1 MQDNT
6 RKKLALILGAAC
18 LLLAALC
25 WVFRPLFTDAPFS
38 TAYAFD
44 GPSGVFPG
52 ESGRLYIIDQGKKT
66 VLITDG
72 QGKLLRS
79 IDCGTD
85 GDSEPYYAS
94 LVAEGA
100 DGSIYVADTRYA
112 GQGTRISQERIFR
125 YDANGENGVCIYLI
139 DYETIEQEA
148 PLQYG
153 NILSLREENGA
164 LVFTRKTDNGLAVCQ
179 LDLASGRLQSAGYDL
194 PGQYISDAD
203 AEPGTLRPIF
213 TNRLGQVCTVTDGA
227 TEVLLDEGR
236 TSWML
241 CAEEGRIYYSDIA
254 ANAVLCYDLE
264 TGREEIVLEAPDIL
278 YGVQTAGGRLYTTDY
293 MGYYMLEDGEASYV
307 DALTY
312 SQPLLRCAL
321 WAALFLGG
329 LLAVAVAY
337 LLLAPALH
345 RPKSELFQRMAI
357 VLGVSLCMGCLVGY
371 ITITQMVSNQKAT
384 VMEQLNLFCD
394 ILVENTDTEA
404 LANIDSLADYKG
416 EDFNQVKEPLD
427 ALTRMGYENGM
438 YYYYAIYSTDGEVI
452 YTIMD
457 FEETLPARYPVY
469 AYGEE
474 GYTEVLAE
482 GESVEFGGDV
492 SSYGS
497 WAFVLKPIRD
507 AAGTP
512 IAIMEVGTN
521 LDDLDSQIQELVK
534 EVALTILS
542 MAVVLLMIIVEII
555 FYAEH
560 RERKRKNL
568 ALPGLAAQFPLR
580 LLIFL
585 AYLVDC
591 MQDAFVSILANQLY
605 TPILGIP
612 QSVGAA
618 LPLSAQVFAAAVMA
632 FLGGGLSRKAG
643 VKKTLVGGFLL
654 EITGCLLCGA
664 GGTYFSLLGGKAVIG
679 MGLGLIIVSL
689 NAIAARGEDEA
700 ESAKAF
706 TDISAGT
713 LAGVTAGAGVG
724 SIILSFGHYSMV
736 YFAGAA
742 ILLIG
747 LALSFSGRDYKEA
760 AVAKVKEEVGFFRF
774 LFNRQVITFLL
785 LMLLP
790 FLMGLSF
797 REYFFPIY
805 AAELGMSE
813 TMIGRLYLICGL
825 LVIYAGPQLTGK
837 LIARLGGKWTVA
849 LASGL
854 IIAAPLLYVA
864 IPTLATTIV
873 GVLLLSVAI
882 SFGYAAQSTYYSE
895 LPSVEHYGGG
905 RAMGI
910 YSLFENIGQTIGPMI
925 YGLAMMLGYR
935 SGLGL
940 IGGAMLALLLL
951 FLACNGKKKRFLIRQ
966 RTGEKR
972 KP

>member
-125 YDANGENGVCIYLI
+125 YDADGENGTCIYLI
-139 DYETIEQEA
+139 DYEAIEQEA

-438 YYYYAIYSTDGEVI
+438 YYYYAIYSTDGEII

-760 AVAKVKEEVGFFRF
+760 AVAKAKEEVGFFRF

-837 LIARLGGKWTVA
+837 LIARLGGKWTVT
-849 LASGL
+849 LASAL

-910 YSLFENIGQTIGPMI
+910 YSLFENIGQTLGPMI

-951 FLACNGKKKRFLIRQ
+951 FLACNGKKKDS
-966 RTGEKR
+966 
-972 KP
+972 

>member
-438 YYYYAIYSTDGEVI
+438 YYYYAIYSTDGEII

-605 TPILGIP
+605 TPILSIP

-747 LALSFSGRDYKEA
+747 LVLSFSGRDYKEV
-760 AVAKVKEEVGFFRF
+760 AVAKAKEEVGFFRF

-837 LIARLGGKWTVA
+837 LIARLGGKWTVT
-849 LASGL
+849 LASAL

-910 YSLFENIGQTIGPMI
+910 YSLFENIGQTLGPMI

-951 FLACNGKKKRFLIRQ
+951 FLACNGKKKDS
-966 RTGEKR
+966 
-972 KP
+972 

>member
-125 YDANGENGVCIYLI
+125 YDADGENGTCIYLI
-139 DYETIEQEA
+139 DYEAIEQEA

-438 YYYYAIYSTDGEVI
+438 YYYYAIYSTDGEII

-512 IAIMEVGTN
+512 MAIMEVGTN

-760 AVAKVKEEVGFFRF
+760 AVAKVKEEVGFLRF

-910 YSLFENIGQTIGPMI
+910 YSLFENIGQTLGPMI

-951 FLACNGKKKRFLIRQ
+951 FLACNGKKKDS
-966 RTGEKR
+966 
-972 KP
+972 

>member
-125 YDANGENGVCIYLI
+125 YDADGENGTCIYLI
-139 DYETIEQEA
+139 DYEAIEQEA

-371 ITITQMVSNQKAT
+371 ITINQMVSNQKAT

-736 YFAGAA
+736 YFVGAA

-747 LALSFSGRDYKEA
+747 LVLSFSGRDYKEA
-760 AVAKVKEEVGFFRF
+760 AVAKAKEEVGFFRF

-837 LIARLGGKWTVA
+837 LIARLGGKWTVT
-849 LASGL
+849 LASAL

-864 IPTLATTIV
+864 IPTLVTTIV

-910 YSLFENIGQTIGPMI
+910 YSLFENIGQTLGPMI

-951 FLACNGKKKRFLIRQ
+951 FLACNGKKKDS
-966 RTGEKR
+966 
-972 KP
+972 

>member
-371 ITITQMVSNQKAT
+371 ITITQMISNQKAT

-438 YYYYAIYSTDGEVI
+438 YYYYAIYSTDGEII

-747 LALSFSGRDYKEA
+747 LALSFSGRDYKEV
-760 AVAKVKEEVGFFRF
+760 AVAKAKEEVGFFRF

-951 FLACNGKKKRFLIRQ
+951 FLACNGKKKDS
-966 RTGEKR
+966 
-972 KP
+972 

>member
-125 YDANGENGVCIYLI
+125 YDADGENGTCIYLI
-139 DYETIEQEA
+139 DYEAIEQEA

-329 LLAVAVAY
+329 LLAVTVAY

-438 YYYYAIYSTDGEVI
+438 YYYYAIYSTDGEII

-747 LALSFSGRDYKEA
+747 LALSFSGRDYKEV
-760 AVAKVKEEVGFFRF
+760 AVAKAKEEVGFFRF

-951 FLACNGKKKRFLIRQ
+951 FLACNGKKKDS
-966 RTGEKR
+966 
-972 KP
+972 

>member
-125 YDANGENGVCIYLI
+125 YDADGENGTCIYLI
-139 DYETIEQEA
+139 DYEAIEQEA

-736 YFAGAA
+736 YFVGAA

-760 AVAKVKEEVGFFRF
+760 AVAKAKEEVGFFRF

-854 IIAAPLLYVA
+854 IIAAPLLYAA

-935 SGLGL
+935 SGLGI

-951 FLACNGKKKRFLIRQ
+951 FLICNGKKKDS
-966 RTGEKR
+966 
-972 KP
+972 

>member
-125 YDANGENGVCIYLI
+125 YDADGENGTCIYLI
-139 DYETIEQEA
+139 DYEAIEQEA

-747 LALSFSGRDYKEA
+747 LVLSFSGRDYKEA

-837 LIARLGGKWTVA
+837 LIARLGGKWTVT

-854 IIAAPLLYVA
+854 IIAAPLLYAA

-935 SGLGL
+935 SGLGI

-951 FLACNGKKKRFLIRQ
+951 FLICNGKKKDS
-966 RTGEKR
+966 
-972 KP
+972 

>member
-125 YDANGENGVCIYLI
+125 YDADGENGTCIYLI
-139 DYETIEQEA
+139 DYEAIEQEA

-293 MGYYMLEDGEASYV
+293 MGYYLLEDGEASYV

-747 LALSFSGRDYKEA
+747 LVLSFSGRDYKEV
-760 AVAKVKEEVGFFRF
+760 AVAKAKEEVGFFRF

-837 LIARLGGKWTVA
+837 LIARLGGKWTVT
-849 LASGL
+849 LASAL

-951 FLACNGKKKRFLIRQ
+951 FLACNGKKKDS
-966 RTGEKR
+966 
-972 KP
+972 

>member
-125 YDANGENGVCIYLI
+125 YDADGENGTCIYLI
-139 DYETIEQEA
+139 DYEAIEQEA

-438 YYYYAIYSTDGEVI
+438 YYYYAIYSTDGEII

-497 WAFVLKPIRD
+497 WAFVLKPIRN
-507 AAGTP
+507 AAGEP
-512 IAIMEVGTN
+512 MAIMEVGTN

-747 LALSFSGRDYKEA
+747 LVLSFSGRDYKEA

-837 LIARLGGKWTVA
+837 LIARLGGKWTVT
-849 LASGL
+849 LASAL

-951 FLACNGKKKRFLIRQ
+951 FLACNGKKKDS
-966 RTGEKR
+966 
-972 KP
+972 

>member
-125 YDANGENGVCIYLI
+125 YDADGENGTCIYLI
-139 DYETIEQEA
+139 DYEAIEQEA

-179 LDLASGRLQSAGYDL
+179 LNLASGRLQSAGYDL

-438 YYYYAIYSTDGEVI
+438 YYYYAIYSTDGEII

-632 FLGGGLSRKAG
+632 FLGGGLSRKVG

-747 LALSFSGRDYKEA
+747 LALSFSGRDYKEV
-760 AVAKVKEEVGFFRF
+760 AVAKAKEEVGFFRF

-837 LIARLGGKWTVA
+837 LIARLGGKWTVT
-849 LASGL
+849 LASAL

-910 YSLFENIGQTIGPMI
+910 YSLFENIGQTLGPMI

-951 FLACNGKKKRFLIRQ
+951 FLACNGKKKDS
-966 RTGEKR
+966 
-972 KP
+972 

>member
-125 YDANGENGVCIYLI
+125 YDADGENGTCIYLI
-139 DYETIEQEA
+139 DYEAIEQEA

-438 YYYYAIYSTDGEVI
+438 YYYYAIYSTDGEII

-497 WAFVLKPIRD
+497 WAFVLKPIRN
-507 AAGTP
+507 AAGEP
-512 IAIMEVGTN
+512 MAIMEVGTN

-747 LALSFSGRDYKEA
+747 LALSFSGRDYKEV
-760 AVAKVKEEVGFFRF
+760 AVAKAKEEVGFFRF

-837 LIARLGGKWTVA
+837 LIARLGGKWTVT
-849 LASGL
+849 LASAL

-910 YSLFENIGQTIGPMI
+910 YSLFENIGQTLGPMI

-951 FLACNGKKKRFLIRQ
+951 FLACNGKKKDS
-966 RTGEKR
+966 
-972 KP
+972 

>member
-125 YDANGENGVCIYLI
+125 YDADGENGTCIYLI
-139 DYETIEQEA
+139 DYEAIEQEA

-438 YYYYAIYSTDGEVI
+438 YYYYAIYSTDGEII

-474 GYTEVLAE
+474 GYTEVLSD

-497 WAFVLKPIRD
+497 WAFVLKPIRN
-507 AAGTP
+507 AAGEP
-512 IAIMEVGTN
+512 MAIMEVGTN

-736 YFAGAA
+736 YFVGAA

-747 LALSFSGRDYKEA
+747 LALSFSGRDYKEV
-760 AVAKVKEEVGFFRF
+760 AVAKAKEEVGFFRF

-837 LIARLGGKWTVA
+837 LIARLGGKWTVT
-849 LASGL
+849 LASAL

-951 FLACNGKKKRFLIRQ
+951 FLACNGKKKDS
-966 RTGEKR
+966 
-972 KP
+972 

>member
-125 YDANGENGVCIYLI
+125 YDADGENGTCIYLI
-139 DYETIEQEA
+139 DYEAIEQEA

-404 LANIDSLADYKG
+404 LTNIDSLADYKG
-416 EDFNQVKEPLD
+416 ADFNQVKEPLD

-760 AVAKVKEEVGFFRF
+760 AVAKAKEEVGFFRF

-854 IIAAPLLYVA
+854 IIAAPLLYAA

-951 FLACNGKKKRFLIRQ
+951 FLACNGKKKDS
-966 RTGEKR
+966 
-972 KP
+972 

>member
-125 YDANGENGVCIYLI
+125 YDADGENGTCIYLI
-139 DYETIEQEA
+139 DYEAIEQEA

-293 MGYYMLEDGEASYV
+293 MGYYLLEDGEASYV

-438 YYYYAIYSTDGEVI
+438 YYYYAIYSTDGEII

-747 LALSFSGRDYKEA
+747 LVLSFSGRDYKEV
-760 AVAKVKEEVGFFRF
+760 AVAKAKEEVGFFRF

-837 LIARLGGKWTVA
+837 LIARLGGKWTVT
-849 LASGL
+849 LASAL

-951 FLACNGKKKRFLIRQ
+951 FLACNGKKKDS
-966 RTGEKR
+966 
-972 KP
+972 

>member
-125 YDANGENGVCIYLI
+125 YDADGENGTCIYLI
-139 DYETIEQEA
+139 DYEAIEQEA

-371 ITITQMVSNQKAT
+371 ITINQMVSNQKAT

-438 YYYYAIYSTDGEVI
+438 YYYYAIYSTDGEII

-534 EVALTILS
+534 EVALSILS

-760 AVAKVKEEVGFFRF
+760 AVAKAKEEVGFFRF

-837 LIARLGGKWTVA
+837 LIARLGGKWTVT
-849 LASGL
+849 LASAL

-951 FLACNGKKKRFLIRQ
+951 FLACNGKKKDS
-966 RTGEKR
+966 
-972 KP
+972 

>member
-438 YYYYAIYSTDGEVI
+438 YYYYAIYSTDGEII

-747 LALSFSGRDYKEA
+747 LVLSFSGRDYKEA
-760 AVAKVKEEVGFFRF
+760 AVAKAKEEVGFFRF

-837 LIARLGGKWTVA
+837 LIARLGGKWTVT

-854 IIAAPLLYVA
+854 IIAAPLLYAA

-935 SGLGL
+935 SGLGI

-951 FLACNGKKKRFLIRQ
+951 FLICNGKKKDS
-966 RTGEKR
+966 
-972 KP
+972 

>member
-85 GDSEPYYAS
+85 GDSGPYYAS

-125 YDANGENGVCIYLI
+125 YDANGENGTCIYLI
-139 DYETIEQEA
+139 DYEAIEQEA

-164 LVFTRKTDNGLAVCQ
+164 LVFTQKTDNGLAVCQ

-736 YFAGAA
+736 YFVGAA

-747 LALSFSGRDYKEA
+747 LVLSFSGRDYKEV

-837 LIARLGGKWTVA
+837 LIARLGGKWTVT
-849 LASGL
+849 LASAL

-951 FLACNGKKKRFLIRQ
+951 FLACNGKKKDS
-966 RTGEKR
+966 
-972 KP
+972 

>member
-736 YFAGAA
+736 YFVGAA

-747 LALSFSGRDYKEA
+747 LALSFSGRDYKEV

-837 LIARLGGKWTVA
+837 LIARLGGKWTVT
-849 LASGL
+849 LASAL

-951 FLACNGKKKRFLIRQ
+951 FLACNGKKKDS
-966 RTGEKR
+966 
-972 KP
+972 

>member
-125 YDANGENGVCIYLI
+125 YDADGENGTCIYLI
-139 DYETIEQEA
+139 DYEAIEQEA

-371 ITITQMVSNQKAT
+371 ITINQMVSNQKAT

-416 EDFNQVKEPLD
+416 ADFNQVKEPLD

-438 YYYYAIYSTDGEVI
+438 YYYYAIYSTDGEII

-736 YFAGAA
+736 YFVGAA

-760 AVAKVKEEVGFFRF
+760 AVAKAKEEVGFFRF

-854 IIAAPLLYVA
+854 IIAAPLLYAA

-951 FLACNGKKKRFLIRQ
+951 FLACNGKKKDS
-966 RTGEKR
+966 
-972 KP
+972 

>member
-125 YDANGENGVCIYLI
+125 YDADGENGTCIYLI
-139 DYETIEQEA
+139 DYEAIEQEA

-534 EVALTILS
+534 EVALSILS

-747 LALSFSGRDYKEA
+747 LVLSFSGRDYKEA
-760 AVAKVKEEVGFFRF
+760 AVAKAKEEVGFFRF

-837 LIARLGGKWTVA
+837 LIARLGGKWTVT
-849 LASGL
+849 LASAL

-951 FLACNGKKKRFLIRQ
+951 FLACNGKKKDS
-966 RTGEKR
+966 
-972 KP
+972 

>member
-125 YDANGENGVCIYLI
+125 YDADGENGTCIYLI
-139 DYETIEQEA
+139 DYEAIEQEA

-293 MGYYMLEDGEASYV
+293 MGYYLLEDGEASYV

-371 ITITQMVSNQKAT
+371 ITINQMVSNQKAT

-438 YYYYAIYSTDGEVI
+438 YYYYAIYSTDGEII

-512 IAIMEVGTN
+512 MAIMEVGTN
-521 LDDLDSQIQELVK
+521 LDDLDAQIHALVK

-736 YFAGAA
+736 YFVGAA

-760 AVAKVKEEVGFFRF
+760 AVAKAKEEVGFFRF

-837 LIARLGGKWTVA
+837 LIARLGGKWTVT
-849 LASGL
+849 LASAL

-951 FLACNGKKKRFLIRQ
+951 FLACNGKKKDS
-966 RTGEKR
+966 
-972 KP
+972 

>member
-139 DYETIEQEA
+139 DYETIEQDA

-438 YYYYAIYSTDGEVI
+438 YYYYAIYSTDGEII

-747 LALSFSGRDYKEA
+747 LALSFSGRDYKEV
-760 AVAKVKEEVGFFRF
+760 AVAKAKEEVGFFRF

-837 LIARLGGKWTVA
+837 LIARLGGKWTVT
-849 LASGL
+849 LASAL

-951 FLACNGKKKRFLIRQ
+951 FLACNGKKKDS
-966 RTGEKR
+966 
-972 KP
+972 

>member
-404 LANIDSLADYKG
+404 LTNIDSLADYKG
-416 EDFNQVKEPLD
+416 ADFNQVKEPLD

-438 YYYYAIYSTDGEVI
+438 YYYYAIYSTDGEII

-512 IAIMEVGTN
+512 MAIMEVGTN

-736 YFAGAA
+736 YFVGAA

-747 LALSFSGRDYKEA
+747 LALSFSGRDYKEV
-760 AVAKVKEEVGFFRF
+760 AVAKAKEEVGFFRF

-951 FLACNGKKKRFLIRQ
+951 FLACNGKKKDS
-966 RTGEKR
+966 
-972 KP
+972 

>member
-438 YYYYAIYSTDGEVI
+438 YYYYAIYSTDGEII

-521 LDDLDSQIQELVK
+521 LDDLDSQIHALVK

-747 LALSFSGRDYKEA
+747 LVLSFSGRDYKEA
-760 AVAKVKEEVGFFRF
+760 AVAKAKEEVGFFRF

-837 LIARLGGKWTVA
+837 LIARLGGKWTVT
-849 LASGL
+849 LASAL

-910 YSLFENIGQTIGPMI
+910 YSLFENIGQTLGPMI

-951 FLACNGKKKRFLIRQ
+951 FLACNGKKKDS
-966 RTGEKR
+966 
-972 KP
+972 

>member
-125 YDANGENGVCIYLI
+125 YDADGENGTCIYLI
-139 DYETIEQEA
+139 DYEAIEQEA

-416 EDFNQVKEPLD
+416 ADFNQVKEPLD

-747 LALSFSGRDYKEA
+747 LVLSFSGRDYKEA

-854 IIAAPLLYVA
+854 IIAAPLLYAA

-910 YSLFENIGQTIGPMI
+910 YSLFENIGQTLGPMI

-951 FLACNGKKKRFLIRQ
+951 FLACNGKKKDS
-966 RTGEKR
+966 
-972 KP
+972 

>member
-125 YDANGENGVCIYLI
+125 YDADGENGTCIYLI
-139 DYETIEQEA
+139 DYEAIEQEA

-747 LALSFSGRDYKEA
+747 LALSFSGRDYKEV
-760 AVAKVKEEVGFFRF
+760 AVAKAKEEVGFFRF

-813 TMIGRLYLICGL
+813 TMVGRLYLICGL

-837 LIARLGGKWTVA
+837 LIARLGGKWTVT
-849 LASGL
+849 LASAL

-935 SGLGL
+935 SGLGI

-951 FLACNGKKKRFLIRQ
+951 FLACNGKKKDS
-966 RTGEKR
+966 
-972 KP
+972 

>member
-125 YDANGENGVCIYLI
+125 YDADGENGTCIYLI
-139 DYETIEQEA
+139 DYEAIEQEA

-371 ITITQMVSNQKAT
+371 ITINQMVSNQKAT

-760 AVAKVKEEVGFFRF
+760 AVAKAKEEVGFFRF

-805 AAELGMSE
+805 AAELGMTE

-837 LIARLGGKWTVA
+837 LIARLGGKWTVT
-849 LASGL
+849 LASAL

-951 FLACNGKKKRFLIRQ
+951 FLACNGKKKDS
-966 RTGEKR
+966 
-972 KP
+972 

>member
-394 ILVENTDTEA
+394 ILVKNTDTEA

-747 LALSFSGRDYKEA
+747 LALSFSGRDYKEV
-760 AVAKVKEEVGFFRF
+760 AVAKAKEEVGFFRF

-837 LIARLGGKWTVA
+837 LIARLGGKWTVT
-849 LASGL
+849 LASAL

-910 YSLFENIGQTIGPMI
+910 YSLFENIGQTLGPMI

-951 FLACNGKKKRFLIRQ
+951 FLACNGKKKDS
-966 RTGEKR
+966 
-972 KP
+972 

>member
-125 YDANGENGVCIYLI
+125 YDADGENGTCIYLI
-139 DYETIEQEA
+139 DYEAIEQEA

-293 MGYYMLEDGEASYV
+293 MGYYLLEDGEASYV

-371 ITITQMVSNQKAT
+371 ITINQMVSNQKAT

-438 YYYYAIYSTDGEVI
+438 YYYYAIYSTDGEII

-512 IAIMEVGTN
+512 MAIMEVGTN
-521 LDDLDSQIQELVK
+521 LDDLDAQIHALVK

-747 LALSFSGRDYKEA
+747 LVLSFSGRDYKEA
-760 AVAKVKEEVGFFRF
+760 AVAKAKEEVGFFRF

-935 SGLGL
+935 SGLGI

-951 FLACNGKKKRFLIRQ
+951 FLACNGKKKDS
-966 RTGEKR
+966 
-972 KP
+972 

>member
-125 YDANGENGVCIYLI
+125 YDADGENGTCIYLI
-139 DYETIEQEA
+139 DYEAIEQEA

-416 EDFNQVKEPLD
+416 ADFNQVKEPLD

-497 WAFVLKPIRD
+497 WAFVLKPIRN
-507 AAGTP
+507 AAGEP
-512 IAIMEVGTN
+512 MAIMEVGTN

-736 YFAGAA
+736 YFVGAA

-760 AVAKVKEEVGFFRF
+760 AVAKAKEEVGFFRF

-854 IIAAPLLYVA
+854 IIAAPLLYAA

-951 FLACNGKKKRFLIRQ
+951 FLICNGKKKDS
-966 RTGEKR
+966 
-972 KP
+972 

>member
-125 YDANGENGVCIYLI
+125 YDADGENGTCIYLI
-139 DYETIEQEA
+139 DYEAIEQEA

-534 EVALTILS
+534 DVALTILS

-760 AVAKVKEEVGFFRF
+760 AVAKAKEEVGFFRF

-837 LIARLGGKWTVA
+837 LIARLGGKWTVT
-849 LASGL
+849 LASAL

-951 FLACNGKKKRFLIRQ
+951 FLACNGKKKDS
-966 RTGEKR
+966 
-972 KP
+972 

>member
-125 YDANGENGVCIYLI
+125 YDADGENGTCIYLI
-139 DYETIEQEA
+139 DYEAIEQEA

-438 YYYYAIYSTDGEVI
+438 YYYYAIYSTDGEII

-474 GYTEVLAE
+474 GYTEVLSD

-497 WAFVLKPIRD
+497 WAFVLKPIRN
-507 AAGTP
+507 AAGEP
-512 IAIMEVGTN
+512 MAIMEVGTN

-736 YFAGAA
+736 YFVGAA

-747 LALSFSGRDYKEA
+747 LALSFSGRDYKEV
-760 AVAKVKEEVGFFRF
+760 AVAKAKEEVGFFRF

-837 LIARLGGKWTVA
+837 LIARLGGKWTVT
-849 LASGL
+849 LASAL

-910 YSLFENIGQTIGPMI
+910 YSLFENIGQTLGPMI

-951 FLACNGKKKRFLIRQ
+951 FLACNGKKKDS
-966 RTGEKR
+966 
-972 KP
+972 

>member
-125 YDANGENGVCIYLI
+125 YDADGENGTCIYLI
-139 DYETIEQEA
+139 DYEAIEQEA

-194 PGQYISDAD
+194 PGQHISDAD

-438 YYYYAIYSTDGEVI
+438 YYYYAIYSTDGEII

-507 AAGTP
+507 AAGEP
-512 IAIMEVGTN
+512 MAIMEVGTN

-747 LALSFSGRDYKEA
+747 LVLSFSGRDYKEV
-760 AVAKVKEEVGFFRF
+760 AVAKAKEEVGFFRF

-837 LIARLGGKWTVA
+837 LIARLGGKWTVT
-849 LASGL
+849 LASAL

-951 FLACNGKKKRFLIRQ
+951 FLACNGKKKDS
-966 RTGEKR
+966 
-972 KP
+972 

>member
-371 ITITQMVSNQKAT
+371 ITINQMVSNQKAT

-736 YFAGAA
+736 YFVGAA

-747 LALSFSGRDYKEA
+747 LALSFSGRDYKEV
-760 AVAKVKEEVGFFRF
+760 AVAKAKEEVGFFRF

-951 FLACNGKKKRFLIRQ
+951 FLACNGKKKDS
-966 RTGEKR
+966 
-972 KP
+972 

>member
-125 YDANGENGVCIYLI
+125 YDADGENGTCIYLI
-139 DYETIEQEA
+139 DYEAIEQEA

-507 AAGTP
+507 AAP

-643 VKKTLVGGFLL
+643 VKKTLVAGFLL

-747 LALSFSGRDYKEA
+747 LALSFSGRDYKEV
-760 AVAKVKEEVGFFRF
+760 AVAKAKEEVGFFRF

-805 AAELGMSE
+805 AAELGMTE

-951 FLACNGKKKRFLIRQ
+951 FLACNGKKKDS
-966 RTGEKR
+966 
-972 KP
+972 

>member
-79 IDCGTD
+79 IQCGA
-85 GDSEPYYAS
+85 DSDTEPYYAS

-293 MGYYMLEDGEASYV
+293 MGYYLLEDGETSYV

-329 LLAVAVAY
+329 LLAVTVAY

-438 YYYYAIYSTDGEVI
+438 YYYYAIYSTDGEII

-632 FLGGGLSRKAG
+632 FLGGGLSRKLG
-643 VKKTLVGGFLL
+643 VKKTLVAGFLL

-736 YFAGAA
+736 YFVGAA

-747 LALSFSGRDYKEA
+747 LALSFSGRDYKEV
-760 AVAKVKEEVGFFRF
+760 AVAKAKEEVGFFRF

-905 RAMGI
+905 RAMGV
-910 YSLFENIGQTIGPMI
+910 YSLFENIGQTIGPMV
-925 YGLAMMLGYR
+925 YGLAMLMGYR
-935 SGLGL
+935 SGLSI
-940 IGGAMLALLLL
+940 IGGVMLGLLLL
-951 FLACNGKKKRFLIRQ
+951 FLLCNSKKK
-966 RTGEKR
+966 GS
-972 KP
+972 

>member
-125 YDANGENGVCIYLI
+125 YDADGENGTCIYLI
-139 DYETIEQEA
+139 DYEAIEQEA

-837 LIARLGGKWTVA
+837 LIARLGGKWTVT
-849 LASGL
+849 LASAL

-951 FLACNGKKKRFLIRQ
+951 FLACNGKKKDS
-966 RTGEKR
+966 
-972 KP
+972 

>member
-125 YDANGENGVCIYLI
+125 YDADGENGTCIYLI
-139 DYETIEQEA
+139 DYEAIEQEA

-747 LALSFSGRDYKEA
+747 LALSFSGRDYKEV
-760 AVAKVKEEVGFFRF
+760 AVAKAKEEVGFFRF

-854 IIAAPLLYVA
+854 IIAAPLLYAA

-910 YSLFENIGQTIGPMI
+910 YSLFENIGQTLGPMI

-951 FLACNGKKKRFLIRQ
+951 FLACNGKKKDS
-966 RTGEKR
+966 
-972 KP
+972 

>member
-125 YDANGENGVCIYLI
+125 YDADGENGTCIYLI
-139 DYETIEQEA
+139 DYEAIEQEA

-438 YYYYAIYSTDGEVI
+438 YYYYAIYSTDGEII

-736 YFAGAA
+736 YFVGAA

-747 LALSFSGRDYKEA
+747 LVLSFSGRDYKEV

-837 LIARLGGKWTVA
+837 LIARLGGKWTVT
-849 LASGL
+849 LASAL

-910 YSLFENIGQTIGPMI
+910 YSLFENIGQTLGPMI

-951 FLACNGKKKRFLIRQ
+951 FLACNGKKKDS
-966 RTGEKR
+966 
-972 KP
+972 